1 MSLLERYPEAT
12 LQDIYKG
19 SFQDYFGAA
28 HALSNREGVKRYI
41 LSELEP
47 VAEDATPST
56 EPCGWR
62 GQYVR
67 VDLAWLKSGR
77 VDIDDFVNAFM
88 ASAESVDEQRID
100 AWRREWGVIESVVRR
115 VAPDIKD
122 FERDSAA
129 LRQMLSEGH
138 YVVHHSEEFNAA
150 YSPHYRIIRK
160 DKIDMIFP

>member
-1 MSLLERYPEAT
+1 MSFLERYPEAT

-41 LSELEP
+41 LSELEQ

-88 ASAESVDEQRID
+88 ESADV
-100 AWRREWGVIESVVRR
+100 WRREWGVIEFVVRR

-129 LRQMLSEGH
+129 LRQMLSEGR
-138 YVVHHSEEFNAA
+138 YVVHHSEAFNAA